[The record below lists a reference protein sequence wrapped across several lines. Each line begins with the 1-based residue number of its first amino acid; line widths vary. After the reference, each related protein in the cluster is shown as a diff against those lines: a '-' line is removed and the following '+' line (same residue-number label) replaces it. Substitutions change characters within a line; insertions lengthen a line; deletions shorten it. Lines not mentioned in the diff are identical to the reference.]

1 MRFPMTLGG
10 ITKVMTIGSL
20 LILFVMLPFQ
30 YFVVLTNVPV
40 PELKFAVLGTLALVG
55 GVLLVTVALA
65 PRAVR
70 VDSRRL
76 VVERL
81 FWPDFEVPLRQVTAV
96 QPGPELTMMRGQV
109 RRVAGN
115 GGLMGFT
122 GLYHVSE
129 VGLVRCWATRLGLA
143 TVLVRRGDE
152 RPLLLGVDDPAGLL
166 QALHRATHL

>member
-10 ITKVMTIGSL
+10 FTKVTTFFSL
-20 LILFVMLPFQ
+20 LIIFVMLPFQ
-30 YFVVLTNVPV
+30 FFFLLSHVPV
-40 PELKFAVLGTLALVG
+40 PQLKFVVAGVLALVG
-55 GVLLVTVALA
+55 GVLLVAVALA

-81 FWPDFEVPLRQVTAV
+81 LWTDFEVPLRQLTAV
-96 QPGPELTMMRGQV
+96 QPGPEITVMSGQV

-115 GGLMGFT
+115 GGLMGFS
-122 GLYHVSE
+122 GLFHVAN
-129 VGLVRCWATRLGLA
+129 VGLVRCWATRLGVA

-152 RPLLLGVDDPAGLL
+152 RPLLLGVDDPEGLL
-166 QALHRATHL
+166 QALHRATRL